1 MPAKKPKAKK
11 AAEPKLQV
19 QTPVTQIKI
28 PARYEYGGNLVT
40 IATDNTEKDIA
51 GFTPDA
57 ATLNAVAIGD
67 FLAVQNDGCDETFI
81 LHKDV
86 LNELA
91 GLVNG

>member
-1 MPAKKPKAKK
+1 MPAKKPKTKK
-11 AAEPKLQV
+11 AEPKLQV

-28 PARYEYGGNLVT
+28 PARHEYERNLVT

-51 GFTPDA
+51 GFTPNA

-67 FLAVQNDGCDETFI
+67 FLAVQNDGCNETFI

-91 GLVNG
+91 ALVNG